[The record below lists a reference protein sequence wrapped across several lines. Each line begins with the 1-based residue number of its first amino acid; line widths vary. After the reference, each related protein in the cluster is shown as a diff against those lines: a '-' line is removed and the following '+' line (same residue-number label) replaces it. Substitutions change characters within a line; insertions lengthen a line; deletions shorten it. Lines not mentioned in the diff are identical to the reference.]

1 MIFISLEL
9 REGIERTVFKF
20 NTKNNLI
27 FSDKNFIWT
36 VLVIKDRK
44 ILQKKKLEGYINSF
58 WQTAWYM
65 VSNDNR
71 KELEEIEEWKVKS

>member
-1 MIFISLEL
+1 MNKYYSI
-9 REGIERTVFKF
+9 
-20 NTKNNLI
+20 I
-27 FSDKNFIWT
+27 FSDKNFIWA

-65 VSNDNR
+65 VSNNN